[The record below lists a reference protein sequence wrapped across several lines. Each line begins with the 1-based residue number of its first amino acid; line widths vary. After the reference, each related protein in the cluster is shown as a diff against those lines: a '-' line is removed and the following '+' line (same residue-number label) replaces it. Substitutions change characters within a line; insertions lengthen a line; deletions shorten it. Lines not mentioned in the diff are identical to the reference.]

1 MDNQFQYTPRTVE
14 NFEAIGSSGHFSL
27 PGEQCQVIRKAS
39 LTSFDVR
46 FNNLATSVANMV
58 GCAPSSLNQLL
69 VLVGKDKVARIYESF
84 PMSMQVVAK
93 RDIKAGMTVFDSDI
107 ADIREVNFSDAVATI
122 SPEDGEKIIWIF
134 RDGFSFGMY
143 FDLTEELVKSELP
156 TNLAHTYLQTRY
168 FNLYQTLSNESIKD
182 VLEYGWFPFI
192 QLLGK
197 DFESIHS
204 IISRG
209 IIEKIPNWVEL
220 EFPQERVKKFT
231 NGWWLNSVF
240 AKKKSI
246 LAEGLDCFFN
256 KQYSACI
263 STLTPMVEGIANSHY
278 QQATGKGIK
287 YDGNSITQAITSI
300 STSKFSQSSLTFP
313 HLFEAYLETYFF
325 KNTRSS
331 TSKASTRN
339 TVSHGRAE
347 PESFTQENALKTILT
362 LDQIRFYM
370 TSNGN

>member
-1 MDNQFQYTPRTVE
+1 MDNQTQYTPRTVE
-14 NFEAIGSSGHFSL
+14 NFEAIGFSGHYTL
-27 PGEQCQVIRKAS
+27 PGDQCQVIQKAS

-46 FNNLATSVANMV
+46 FNNLATSIANMV

-69 VLVGKDKVARIYESF
+69 VLVGKDKVARVYESF
-84 PMSMQVVAK
+84 PMTVQIIAK
-93 RDIKAGMTVFDSDI
+93 RDIRAGAAVFDSDI
-107 ADIREVNFSDAVATI
+107 ADIREVNFSDSVATI

-192 QLLGK
+192 QLIGK

-204 IISRG
+204 IISQG
-209 IIEKIPNWVEL
+209 KIEKIPNWVEL
-220 EFPQERVKKFT
+220 EFPQDRVKKFT
-231 NGWWLNSVF
+231 RGWWSNNYF
-240 AKKKSI
+240 AEKKSI
-246 LAEGLDCFFN
+246 LEEGLDCFFN

-263 STLTPMVEGIANSHY
+263 STLTPMVEGITNSY
-278 QQATGKGIK
+278 YLQVTGNGIK
-287 YDGNSITQAITSI
+287 YDGNSITRAITNI

-313 HLFEAYLETYFF
+313 HLFKAYLETYFF

-331 TSKASTRN
+331 TSEASTRN

-347 PESFTQENALKTILT
+347 PESFTQGNALKTILT

-370 TSNGN
+370 T